1 MVIAPSFVSS
11 AKLAVPLLGVLFGS
25 GGSPTSFTFG
35 LVSVALVS
43 AYLHGPE
50 VDLAGCFGVG
60 VGVAGVLAGA
70 DEEAAAAGLPVPPV
84 FAMTSQ
90 TAPTTSTAPSTRFRR
105 RRRAACS

>member
-1 MVIAPSFVSS
+1 MAIAPSFVSS

-60 VGVAGVLAGA
+60 VG
-70 DEEAAAAGLPVPPV
+70 AAAAGLPVPPV

-90 TAPTTSTAPSTRFRR
+90 TAPTTSTTPSAAASTRFRR